1 MARPAIHRPAGALL
15 LLAALG
21 APPLQVAHSARL
33 RNQAEGPNATNVQ
46 ALVAVRRDDPGGDI
60 PTPKEIHAKWDKMD
74 EFLEIMFVMACKW
87 KHGKEVHEA
96 AAHAY
101 KDGKIEGEDLEKFK
115 KQTQAQNLVELKTAC
130 GGIVARGAGK
140 CRQSCADRWG
150 TAAEDRHECDEKCVT
165 SYANFEKDCT
175 SKADS
180 LELVYEMRLK
190 AAAARKQCHEGYC
203 AEFPSVWLKKKEDMK
218 AEADTRC
225 DDYCKE
231 AKLVE
236 RCENRWALQVD
247 MVYPS
252 VESGCH
258 NSSTEVQACFSEKS
272 QAASGEEET
281 CQSSGKSSC
290 EQAEAT
296 CKTEGKVSESAAEA
310 AAFCQERRKMCEKQ
324 VIDHCLADHKKALE
338 ASKKECEE
346 ADKEAIDKCVEET
359 MGKKKQSAQ
368 SECEEE
374 KKESCPKECG
384 AKCNTEKLADCLEG
398 LESESDAAEVFCTD
412 FWKLLHSS
420 SQIDPETGNPIVLL
434 DPLAIRNST
443 VV

>member
-1 MARPAIHRPAGALL
+1 
-15 LLAALG
+15 
-21 APPLQVAHSARL
+21 
-33 RNQAEGPNATNVQ
+33 
-46 ALVAVRRDDPGGDI
+46 
-60 PTPKEIHAKWDKMD
+60 MD
-74 EFLEIMFVMACKW
+74 EFLEIMFVMACKM

-115 KQTQAQNLVELKTAC
+115 KQTQAQNLVGLKAAC
-130 GGIVARGAGK
+130 GGIVARGAGG

-165 SYANFEKDCT
+165 SYANFERDCT

-203 AEFPSVWLKKKEDMK
+203 EEFPSVWLKKKEDMK

-225 DDYCKE
+225 EDQCKE
-231 AKLVE
+231 EKLVE
-236 RCENRWALQVD
+236 RCENKWTLQVD

-252 VESGCH
+252 VKSGCH

-272 QAASGEEET
+272 QAASGVETT

-296 CKTEGKVSESAAEA
+296 CKTEGKVSESAPEA

-324 VIDHCLADHKKALE
+324 VVDHCLADHKTALE
-338 ASKKECEE
+338 ASRKECEE
-346 ADKEAIDKCVEET
+346 ADKEAVDKCVEET
-359 MGKKKQSAQ
+359 MGKKEQ
-368 SECEEE
+368 SEQAKCEEE

-384 AKCNTEKLADCLEG
+384 AKCDTEKLADCLGG
-398 LESESDAAEVFCTD
+398 LESENDAAEVFCTD
-412 FWKLLHSS
+412 FWHLLHSS
-420 SQIDPETGNPIVLL
+420 SQLDPETGNPIVLL
-434 DPLAIRNST
+434 DPLAARNST
-443 VV
+443 AA